1 MDATH
6 RSTPELDVL
15 AGLFY
20 GSVDELGDFQEVGHN
35 DLPAACRSLLA
46 NDRHMTVNLEGH
58 HGCPVEVVVIESKM
72 SEAHYW
78 RKIVLKR
85 REDGAAVLFGI
96 VRLTRAL
103 LSEEIRSEIE
113 SEQIPLGRVLI
124 DADVMRN
131 VRLLSLWRVIP
142 KSELCNIFGL
152 SSPRPCYGRTA
163 LIYCDNA
170 LAIELLEVIMTF

>member
-1 MDATH
+1 
-6 RSTPELDVL
+6 
-15 AGLFY
+15 
-20 GSVDELGDFQEVGHN
+20 
-35 DLPAACRSLLA
+35 
-46 NDRHMTVNLEGH
+46 MTVNLEGH
-58 HGCPVEVVVIESKM
+58 HGCPVEVVVIESNM

-85 REDGAAVLFGI
+85 RDDGVAVLFGI
-96 VRLTRAL
+96 VRLARSL
-103 LSEEIRSEIE
+103 LADHIRSRIE

-124 DADVMRN
+124 DANVMRN

-142 KSELCNIFGL
+142 KQELCRIFGL

-170 LAIELLEVIMTF
+170 LAIELLEIIMRF

>member
-1 MDATH
+1 MVV
-6 RSTPELDVL
+6 LD
-15 AGLFY
+15 
-20 GSVDELGDFQEVGHN
+20 S
-35 DLPAACRSLLA
+35 R
-46 NDRHMTVNLEGH
+46 
-58 HGCPVEVVVIESKM
+58 K
-72 SEAHYW
+72 SETHYW

-96 VRLTRAL
+96 VRLARAL
-103 LSEEIRSEIE
+103 LAEEIRSKIE
-113 SEQIPLGRVLI
+113 SEQAPLGRVLI
-124 DADVMRN
+124 DANVMRN

-142 KSELCNIFGL
+142 NPELCDIFGL

>member
-1 MDATH
+1 MDVTQ
-6 RSTPELDVL
+6 RSTPELGVL

-20 GSVDELGDFQEVGHN
+20 RSVDELGDFQEVGHN

-58 HGCPVEVVVIESKM
+58 HGCPVEVVVLESGM
-72 SEAHYW
+72 SETHYW

-113 SEQIPLGRVLI
+113 DEQIPLGRVLI

-142 KSELCNIFGL
+142 KFELCRIFGL

>member
-1 MDATH
+1 VDATQ

-20 GSVDELGDFQEVGHN
+20 PSIGELGQFQEVGHN

-58 HGCPVEVVVIESKM
+58 HGCPIEVVVLESRV
-72 SEAHYW
+72 SETHYW

-96 VRLTRAL
+96 VRLARAL
-103 LSEEIRSEIE
+103 FSEEILSKIE
-113 SEQIPLGRVLI
+113 NEQTPLGRVLI
-124 DADVMRN
+124 DANVMRN
-131 VRLLSLWRVIP
+131 VRLLSLWRIIP
-142 KSELCNIFGL
+142 KAELCSIFGL
-152 SSPRPCYGRTA
+152 SSARPCYGRTA